1 MTAHPALWPAA
12 AVAIGA
18 LLSLLLLV
26 RHLRRQSCEVPATD
40 ALWHGRDYAC
50 PQCCQ
55 PLQPGRVLL
64 GKGAIWSPRH
74 QRPPGAFAHLGMA
87 LPNTISLSLRPASNM
102 AWRCPDCQLLLIDHS
117 RLVKP
122 DV

>member
-1 MTAHPALWPAA
+1 MTANLANWLAGGL
-12 AVAIGA
+12 AIGA
-18 LLSLLLLV
+18 LLFLLILV
-26 RHLRRQSCEVPATD
+26 RHLRRQSREVPATD

-50 PQCCQ
+50 PQCGQ
-55 PLQPGRVLL
+55 PLQPGWVLL

-74 QRPPGAFAHLGMA
+74 QQPPGTFAHLGMA

-117 RLVKP
+117 RLVRQ
-122 DV
+122 